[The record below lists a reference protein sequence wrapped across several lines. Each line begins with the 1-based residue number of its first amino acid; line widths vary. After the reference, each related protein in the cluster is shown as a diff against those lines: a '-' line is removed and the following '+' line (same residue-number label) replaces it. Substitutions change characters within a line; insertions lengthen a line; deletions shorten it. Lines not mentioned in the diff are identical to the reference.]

1 MMGKRKNT
9 SKVAVMR
16 SVARAILLELTL
28 LCALNLLNSV
38 GIYRTTGEL
47 FYN

>member
-16 SVARAILLELTL
+16 SVARAILLELTIGYSSKVL
-28 LCALNLLNSV
+28 
-38 GIYRTTGEL
+38 G
-47 FYN
+47 